1 LPSASSRVTGSTSW
15 TRRCLDEALF
25 TSPAH
30 PQWGGAALVG
40 ASGKLLGIGSLLV
53 QEAHEGRQVQGNMVV
68 PIELLEPILDDL
80 VTRGRANRPPRAW
93 LGIYVQEAGGSL
105 VVGGLATG
113 GPADRAG
120 VKLGDIVLEVAGV
133 PAVGLADLF
142 RKVWAL
148 GAAGSEVPLT
158 LSRRE
163 TRIEVR
169 VRSGD
174 RSDYLLKPRLH

>member
-1 LPSASSRVTGSTSW
+1 
-15 TRRCLDEALF
+15 
-25 TSPAH
+25 
-30 PQWGGAALVG
+30 
-40 ASGKLLGIGSLLV
+40 
-53 QEAHEGRQVQGNMVV
+53 VQGNMVV
-68 PIELLEPILDDL
+68 PIELLEPILDDM

-93 LGIYVQEAGGSL
+93 LGVYVQEAGGRL

-120 VKLGDIVLEVAGV
+120 IKLGDIVLQVAGAPV
-133 PAVGLADLF
+133 VGLADLF

-148 GAAGSEVPLT
+148 GPAGSEVPLT

-169 VRSGD
+169 AKSGD
-174 RSDYLLKPRLH
+174 RGDYLLKPRLH